1 MLDSAFVRFNTRA
14 LAERAAEALSAQ
26 SGIEVEGKKAKV
38 AWGRSKPKPK
48 AKGEQEAVV
57 A

>member
-1 MLDSAFVRFNTRA
+1 M
-14 LAERAAEALSAQ
+14 AERAAEALAAQ
-26 SGIEVEGKKAKV
+26 SGIEVEGKRAKV

-48 AKGEQEAVV
+48 AKEQEGVV